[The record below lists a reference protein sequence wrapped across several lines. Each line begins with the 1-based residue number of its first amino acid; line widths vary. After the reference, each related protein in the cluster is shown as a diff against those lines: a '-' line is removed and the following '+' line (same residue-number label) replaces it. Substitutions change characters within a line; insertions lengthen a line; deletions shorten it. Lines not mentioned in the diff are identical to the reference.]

1 MYRWTVVICV
11 VICVVMFCLLAQDGN
26 ENPVHDQEERVFV
39 DRDAGV
45 IHFRPLDRGDEGE
58 YRCEAEN
65 QAGSASTEGFFDV
78 ISKS

>member
-1 MYRWTVVICV
+1 MRVVM
-11 VICVVMFCLLAQDGN
+11 CVVMLICLLAQDGN
-26 ENPVHDQEERVFV
+26 ENPVQDQEERVFV